1 MRWCWA
7 WISNKNPAR
16 LRLPHKP
23 WGFTMDSGAS
33 HRRQRISWAFYD
45 WANSAFATTVMAGFF
60 PLFFAQY
67 WASGLP
73 AGERTFWLGVASSLS
88 SIVVMILAPLLGG
101 LADRKGYKKRF
112 LFVST
117 LLGAGSTAAMYGVAQ
132 GHWSLALTL
141 FALASIGFFAGTSFY
156 DSLIVNVAT
165 PEEMDRTSALGYG
178 CGYLGGGLLFA
189 LNVFMFQQP
198 QTFGLDSGAEA
209 VLTSFLM
216 VGIWWLLFALPLFR
230 YVHEVPALAGGDGD
244 WQALVKT
251 FRQILKMKPVLYF
264 LGAYWLYIDAVD
276 TIIRMAV
283 DYGVKLGFDPGA
295 LIKALLL
302 VQFLGFPAAVAYGW
316 LADRYGTRN
325 MIYVAIA
332 IYVGVTCW
340 AYTLQTEAQF
350 YWMAAAIATVQ
361 GGIQSLSRSYY
372 AKLIP
377 PEQAGQ
383 FFGFYNMLGKFA
395 AVLGPIV
402 VGQTAL
408 LVDNQRL
415 PILTLLPFFVIGAW
429 LLSRVRPVSP

>member
-1 MRWCWA
+1 MR
-7 WISNKNPAR
+7 
-16 LRLPHKP
+16 
-23 WGFTMDSGAS
+23 SGTGS
-33 HRRQRISWAFYD
+33 RKQKISWAFYD

-67 WASGLP
+67 WAGGLP
-73 AGERTFWLGVASSLS
+73 AGERTFWLGVASSVS

-101 LADRKGYKKRF
+101 LADRRGYKKRF
-112 LFVST
+112 LFATT
-117 LLGAGSTAAMYGVAQ
+117 LLGAVSTAALYGVAQ
-132 GHWSLALTL
+132 GDWRTALLL
-141 FALASIGFFAGTSFY
+141 FTLASIGFFAGTSFY
-156 DSLIVNVAT
+156 DSLIVNVASA
-165 PEEMDRTSALGYG
+165 EEMDRTSALGYG
-178 CGYLGGGLLFA
+178 LGYLGGGLLFA
-189 LNVFMFQQP
+189 LNVFMFQKP
-198 QTFGLDSGAEA
+198 QAFGLDSGADA
-209 VLTSFLM
+209 ILLSFMM
-216 VGIWWLLFALPLFR
+216 VGIWWVLFSLPLFGNVQE
-230 YVHEVPALAGGDGD
+230 YPSAAVEGGD
-244 WQALVKT
+244 WQQLKQT
-251 FRQILKMKPVLYF
+251 FRQILTMKPVLYF

-302 VQFLGFPAAVAYGW
+302 VQFLGFPAAIAYGW
-316 LADRYGTRN
+316 LADRFGTKA
-325 MIYVAIA
+325 MLYVAIA

-377 PEQAGQ
+377 PGQAGQ

-415 PILTLLPFFVIGAW
+415 PILTLLPFFLAGAW
-429 LLSRVRPVSP
+429 LLSRVREPELRP